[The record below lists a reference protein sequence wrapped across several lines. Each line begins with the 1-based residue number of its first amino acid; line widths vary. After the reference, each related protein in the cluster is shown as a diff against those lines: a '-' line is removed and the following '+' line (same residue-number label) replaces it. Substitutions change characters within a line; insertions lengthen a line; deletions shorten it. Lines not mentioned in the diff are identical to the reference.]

1 MCLER
6 CTALLVQNSFHIYDI
21 YVLLQVLRGIRKM
34 GGVGV
39 QARGGGDKEEEK
51 KKVEEVK
58 EEEEEGSESGV
69 SEASTDIAEAFEG
82 IGDESEEEE
91 EEEEEEE
98 MRSRVE
104 EEEEDGSSDSEVESS
119 AL

>member
-91 EEEEEEE
+91 EEQGE